1 MKYLIIYSEDSFKI
15 VDDSIFIFNSGE
27 EPVAIIKLTAEMIK
41 AIKDS
46 DD

>member
-1 MKYLIIYSEDSFKI
+1 MKYLIIYSEDNFKI
-15 VDDSIFIFNSGE
+15 VDGSIFIFNSGE
-27 EPVAIIKLTAEMIK
+27 EPVAIVKLTDEMIK

>member
-1 MKYLIIYSEDSFKI
+1 MKYLIIYSEDYFKI
-15 VDDSIFIFNSGE
+15 VEDSIFIFNSGE
-27 EPVAIIKLTAEMIK
+27 EPLAIVKLTDEMIK

>member
-1 MKYLIIYSEDSFKI
+1 MKYLIIYSEDYFKI
-15 VDDSIFIFNSGE
+15 VDDYVFMFNSDE
-27 EPVAIIKLTAEMIK
+27 LPIAIVKLTDEMIK